1 MQNDPTRLLHTG
13 AVRSL
18 AWRPHTSEQ
27 GWYQKDQLN
36 TTKDGEGRSSYVCL
50 VRPSCDLPL
59 CSYLDIFVNGP
70 RRLPGRIFV
79 KEFGLD
85 LAVSGKVSCGL
96 LAFVFILCVRTGRP
110 WIFLGRSRRRIF
122 VVWIGDADTGERFAS
137 SALPMTIRAKELC
150 RRLCRWRY
158 AHAATRTRRRCR

>member
-1 MQNDPTRLLHTG
+1 M
-13 AVRSL
+13 
-18 AWRPHTSEQ
+18 
-27 GWYQKDQLN
+27 
-36 TTKDGEGRSSYVCL
+36 CL

-96 LAFVFILCVRTGRP
+96 LAFVLVLCVRTCRP
-110 WIFLGRSRRRIF
+110 WIFLGRSRRKIF
-122 VVWIGDADTGERFAS
+122 VVWIADDDTGERFAS
-137 SALPMTIRAKELC
+137 SASPTALRAKELH
-150 RRLCRWRY
+150 RRL
-158 AHAATRTRRRCR
+158 RCRDRPDGRSRTICDGLSWPRSLPLPLSLSLLSLPPFPLLLLRCGSVLLSE

>member
-1 MQNDPTRLLHTG
+1 MQAL
-13 AVRSL
+13 VKKKK
-18 AWRPHTSEQ
+18 
-27 GWYQKDQLN
+27 KDQLKN
-36 TTKDGEGRSSYVCL
+36 GEGRSSYVCL
-50 VRPSCDLPL
+50 VRPSFDLPL

-96 LAFVFILCVRTGRP
+96 LAFVLVLCVRTCRP

-122 VVWIGDADTGERFAS
+122 VVRIADVGTGERFAS
-137 SALPMTIRAKELC
+137 SALPMAIRAKDLR

>member
-1 MQNDPTRLLHTG
+1 M
-13 AVRSL
+13 
-18 AWRPHTSEQ
+18 
-27 GWYQKDQLN
+27 
-36 TTKDGEGRSSYVCL
+36 CL

-59 CSYLDIFVNGP
+59 CSCLGIFVNVP

-96 LAFVFILCVRTGRP
+96 LAFVLVLCVRTCRP

-122 VVWIGDADTGERFAS
+122 VVWIDDDDTGEGVVPS
-137 SALPMTIRAKELC
+137 GLPMAI
-150 RRLCRWRY
+150 
-158 AHAATRTRRRCR
+158 RTRGDEDETPLPVTVASHGGRRAAAGDGGVTPRTGRRCR